1 VSNPTH
7 EYSTRLER
15 FAAVVEAKRRKHI
28 LAGNTKGGV
37 IAAALVLAW
46 MSLAK
51 AWFSPY
57 WLALPVCV
65 YVALTIAH
73 EYILRARGRAE
84 TAESFYRR
92 GLARVEDRWAGTGQT
107 GDRFLEEAH
116 VYAEDLDLF
125 GRGGLFE
132 LLSTARLPM
141 GENQLANWLRFP
153 SSKEVILER
162 QSLVRELRDKL
173 DLRED
178 LAVTGEDLR
187 TRLNPE
193 SLIVWAESQ
202 RALPKYPW
210 RFLAAIL
217 ALGTAAA
224 IAYYFAGGTYRIA
237 LTLLAVDAVFLR
249 SLKKRGQ
256 AVIHGVSCNAE
267 GLLLFSQTLRRL
279 EREPFASPRLQAF
292 SAELTAEGRRASRA
306 IQKLARIVY
315 WIDAEHSLLAHLAE
329 LPLLYSIQVAFAAE
343 TWRARF
349 GHSMR
354 RWVEI
359 TGEVEALLSLAGYSF
374 EHPAD
379 PFPEFVNAGNPA
391 ATFHAEQLG
400 HPLIPAARCVRNS
413 VRLDDEIRVLLVSG
427 SNMSGK
433 STLLRAVGV
442 NAALAMAGAPVRA
455 KSLRLT
461 PLSIGTRIRSTDSLQ
476 EGRSG
481 FYTEILHIRAVFSLA
496 ESTKQPLLFLFDE
509 LLEGT
514 NSKDRRIGAKGL
526 LEALLGRG
534 EIGIVTTH
542 DLALTEIGQS
552 LGQRLRNMHF
562 QDYVEN
568 GKMRFDYT
576 LRDGVV
582 AKSNALELMRL
593 IGLQV

>member
-1 VSNPTH
+1 MSNPTH

-73 EYILRARGRAE
+73 EHILRARGRAE

-92 GLARVEDRWAGTGQT
+92 GLARVEDRWVGTGQT

-178 LAVTGEDLR
+178 LAATGEDLR

-224 IAYYFAGGTYRIA
+224 IVYYFAGGTYRIA

-279 EREPFASPRLQAF
+279 EREPFASPRLQVF

-315 WIDAEHSLLAHLAE
+315 WIDA
-329 LPLLYSIQVAFAAE
+329 
-343 TWRARF
+343 
-349 GHSMR
+349 
-354 RWVEI
+354 
-359 TGEVEALLSLAGYSF
+359 
-374 EHPAD
+374 
-379 PFPEFVNAGNPA
+379 
-391 ATFHAEQLG
+391 
-400 HPLIPAARCVRNS
+400 
-413 VRLDDEIRVLLVSG
+413 
-427 SNMSGK
+427 
-433 STLLRAVGV
+433 
-442 NAALAMAGAPVRA
+442 
-455 KSLRLT
+455 
-461 PLSIGTRIRSTDSLQ
+461 
-476 EGRSG
+476 
-481 FYTEILHIRAVFSLA
+481 
-496 ESTKQPLLFLFDE
+496 
-509 LLEGT
+509 
-514 NSKDRRIGAKGL
+514 
-526 LEALLGRG
+526 
-534 EIGIVTTH
+534 
-542 DLALTEIGQS
+542 
-552 LGQRLRNMHF
+552 
-562 QDYVEN
+562 
-568 GKMRFDYT
+568 
-576 LRDGVV
+576 
-582 AKSNALELMRL
+582 
-593 IGLQV
+593 